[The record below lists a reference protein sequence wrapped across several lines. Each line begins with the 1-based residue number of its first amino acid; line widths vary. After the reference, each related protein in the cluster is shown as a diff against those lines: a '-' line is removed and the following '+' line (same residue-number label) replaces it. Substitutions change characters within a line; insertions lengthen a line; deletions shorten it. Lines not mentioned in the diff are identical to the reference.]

1 MNILLHMIYE
11 SEEPVIYIVDL
22 NKIQEQEVLDLI
34 NEAEDDEHYGLQIID
49 HDEVITKYFY
59 MSDLSTICVDV
70 QCHIEK
76 IITVWD
82 R

>member
-22 NKIQEQEVLDLI
+22 NKIQDQEVLDLI

-49 HDEVITKYFY
+49 YDEVITKYFY
-59 MSDLSTICVDV
+59 DSDPTLFGVDPP
-70 QCHIEK
+70 CHIEK